1 MTRVGNDVQ
10 AIDVVQ
16 GSLYLRSFCAHC
28 LHIRRPA
35 SYITSSH
42 SPSRHFHRTR
52 YSLSDTN
59 HTASRTT
66 ARIARRL
73 ALLVS
78 ALAQIVRAAVHDDRS
93 AQDALRPDQLDLLVR
108 DGALGVPLAVGL
120 EVAEVADV
128 AFAVGWGAVGFGE
141 GVDWEKGRLRQR
153 GVYGVRRGRRGG
165 YSEVRRWYSRWC
177 CRRTGG
183 RACHARPRRRGR

>member
-1 MTRVGNDVQ
+1 MTRVGNDIQ
-10 AIDVVQ
+10 AIDVVR
-16 GSLYLRSFCAHC
+16 GFLYLRSFCAQR

-42 SPSRHFHRTR
+42 STSRHVHRTR
-52 YSLSDTN
+52 QSLSDTN
-59 HTASRTT
+59 HAASRTT

-78 ALAQIVRAAVHDDRS
+78 ALAQIIRAAVHDDRP

-120 EVAEVADV
+120 EVAKVADV

-141 GVDWEKGRLRQR
+141 GVDGSEGQLRQGGVR
-153 GVYGVRRGRRGG
+153 GVRKGRRGG

-177 CRRTGG
+177 CRRIGG
-183 RACHARPRRRGR
+183 RACHARPRRRCR